1 MGTGSLEPMKVCS
14 VVKNLSEMHENDNI
28 FGFIASMCL
37 YNTNFW
43 LFLQQI
49 SQWNVNLN
57 NSYYHIYSRHQNLNH
72 TKTNVENSYKISY
85 LMNILWKNQL

>member
-14 VVKNLSEMHENDNI
+14 VPQNLSEMYENDI
-28 FGFIASMCL
+28 FRFIASTCF

-57 NSYYHIYSRHQNLNH
+57 NIYYHIYSRHQNLNH
-72 TKTNVENSYKISY
+72 MKTNVENSYKISY
-85 LMNILWKNQL
+85 LMNILGKNQL